1 MKPIRIINLDD
12 GKHKCHLCGKDEYV
26 RYTSEVII
34 DGEPKEV
41 PVCSVCLK
49 KYLFERR
56 GWKVEER
63 GWRSFVATKG
73 NRLVVYSPF
82 IDIAFGTIS
91 FSGALFD
98 IKNKREVFRQCDGHR
113 GIGLEDA
120 GYIVAADHFKLKDL
134 VLYRFKSDLGFGN
147 AGDMDRHIEKME
159 ANYLHT
165 VKEYADKLAGPIMIS
180 TQNGA
185 YTLYRGMVA
194 DVPSELGNLRL
205 KGVHGCLHEGA
216 DGKLHSYFGDSA
228 ATRLWVDATE
238 TIYSQNLA
246 NAIKLLCDT
255 IYAIVDSLPE
265 NVDEQESMAKL
276 APMWEHVD
284 NFCQI
289 MAKHNMTIQEC
300 QSYILAKINCECE

>member
-1 MKPIRIINLDD
+1 MKPIHIINLDD
-12 GKHKCHLCGKDEYV
+12 NEHKCHFCGENEYV

-56 GWKVEER
+56 GWKVEEK

-73 NRLVVYSPF
+73 NRLVVYSTF
-82 IDIAFGTIS
+82 VDISFGTIS

-113 GIGLEDA
+113 GIGLENA

-134 VLYRFKSDLGFGN
+134 VLYRFNSDLGFTN

-165 VKEYADKLAGPIMIS
+165 VKEYGDKLAGPIMVS
-180 TQNGA
+180 TKNGA
-185 YTLYRGMVA
+185 YTLYRGMTA
-194 DVPSELGNLRL
+194 DMPDELGNLRL
-205 KGVHGCLHEGA
+205 KGVHGCLYEGA
-216 DGKLHSYFGDSA
+216 DGKLHSYYGDSS

-238 TIYSQNLA
+238 TPYSNELA
-246 NAIKLLCDT
+246 NAAKLLCDK
-255 IYAIVDSLPE
+255 IYKIIDSLPE
-265 NVDEQESMAKL
+265 NTKTHKAMPEIAQ
-276 APMWEHVD
+276 MWEYVD
-284 NFCQI
+284 NFYQI
-289 MAKHNMTIQEC
+289 MARHDMTIQEC
-300 QSYILAKINCECE
+300 QSYILSKINRGE